1 MQRLPS
7 VKVSGDTNGRKDLI
21 EQQFLWFAFFNFFL
35 VSLIGLFL
43 RSFLYISTSLNYKYV
58 LHGHSHFAFGGWIMP
73 VLTYTIMHYFPAVK
87 ETVAYKHWRNIFLL
101 MMFSAYGM
109 LLTFPFEGYATGSI
123 IFSTLSVAAGV
134 YLSICVSKA
143 LRRGTSSYSE
153 KFLQAGIVYLLI
165 SSIGP
170 FATGPIA
177 ATAGPQSTLFTDA
190 IYYFLHFQYNGF
202 FSFVVL
208 AVWYR
213 LFERGK
219 VVRHGKT
226 AFTLFNIACIPT
238 YFLSILW
245 HQPGIICNVVGGA
258 GALLQVV
265 GVFFVMK
272 DFNAL
277 KSPRG
282 FVRLLMNIALV
293 ALVMKVVLQLAS
305 AFPLVAD
312 IAYHHRNF
320 IIAYLHLVLL
330 GFISLLAIGFI
341 LHSRPGLNKL
351 GFKVGTTIFISSILI
366 TNLLLALQAMGET
379 LHFYIPQFTF
389 YMWATSILFPASI
402 AIMLIHVSSKAGIQL
417 PAEKSSI
424 TTSA

>member
-1 MQRLPS
+1 
-7 VKVSGDTNGRKDLI
+7 
-21 EQQFLWFAFFNFFL
+21 
-35 VSLIGLFL
+35 
-43 RSFLYISTSLNYKYV
+43 
-58 LHGHSHFAFGGWIMP
+58 
-73 VLTYTIMHYFPAVK
+73 
-87 ETVAYKHWRNIFLL
+87 
-101 MMFSAYGM
+101 
-109 LLTFPFEGYATGSI
+109 
-123 IFSTLSVAAGV
+123 
-134 YLSICVSKA
+134 
-143 LRRGTSSYSE
+143 
-153 KFLQAGIVYLLI
+153 
-165 SSIGP
+165 
-170 FATGPIA
+170 
-177 ATAGPQSTLFTDA
+177 
-190 IYYFLHFQYNGF
+190 
-202 FSFVVL
+202 
-208 AVWYR
+208 
-213 LFERGK
+213 
-219 VVRHGKT
+219 
-226 AFTLFNIACIPT
+226 
-238 YFLSILW
+238 
-245 HQPGIICNVVGGA
+245 
-258 GALLQVV
+258 
-265 GVFFVMK
+265 
-272 DFNAL
+272 
-277 KSPRG
+277 
-282 FVRLLMNIALV
+282 MNIALV